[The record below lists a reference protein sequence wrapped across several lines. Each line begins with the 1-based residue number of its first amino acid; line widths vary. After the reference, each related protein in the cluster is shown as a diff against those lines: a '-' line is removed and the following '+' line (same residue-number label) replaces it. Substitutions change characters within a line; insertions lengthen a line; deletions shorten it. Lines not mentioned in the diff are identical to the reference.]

1 MTIMLPILIFILILA
16 AFPIFAATRLGKS
29 FEETMPI
36 SAMGIMLVLFIFG
49 LFNSLGIGA
58 IVVCIIAVVF
68 YGYSIYWIVKHGFP
82 KFITPGAIVFLL
94 MTAIIAYC
102 NKGRYATLTDEF
114 SHWLDTVFIMARTD
128 KFGAVPGSGAVFPSY
143 PPAMS
148 LFQYLLEK
156 INMVVNHGEISEWK
170 AYFAYQ
176 LFAVIIMLP
185 FIKKGPSIILWF
197 IGLVTPLYFFSQALY
212 SLYIDPALGIMAGCG
227 FAMVTLAQKKDWSYV
242 TYMSMLMAVL
252 TLSKDVGIYL
262 SIFVS
267 LYFAIDWISNHIDEK
282 IVKRFVVSFA
292 PMLSMI
298 AAKMLWKLKLTI
310 SHTELKFSA
319 PFDIAGTIATIR
331 GAGSEFNT
339 AVYNHFMDAIT
350 NRLLYFGRIGINYTG
365 MMVLITM
372 LYIVFM
378 TRLYRFRKIT
388 KATCIAGII
397 LPSITVIFY
406 VLSMFPLYISRF
418 AQDEALNLASFD
430 RYCGI
435 VFLTGLLFAV
445 WLLQDYVSQTKNPK
459 WMLVLSILIVVWIYN
474 SQWNPISQYLTK
486 ESVEYSQKYREAV
499 NILSAKINANTE
511 ENSRILLVGFDEDQP
526 MHPILETIS
535 KPRKFV
541 FSDIYVSDTVD
552 EGANLSNAELQNIM
566 RNEFDY
572 VAVYRPT
579 DNFVEN
585 YSKLFAEQDKI
596 NILSLY
602 VIDVDG
608 KLRMIQ

>member
-1 MTIMLPILIFILILA
+1 MTIMLPILLFILILA
-16 AFPIFAATRLGKS
+16 AFPIFAVARLGKS

-58 IVVCIIAVVF
+58 IVVCIVAVLF
-68 YGYSIYWIVKHGFP
+68 YCYSIYCVVKTGIP
-82 KFITPGAIVFLL
+82 KFITPGVIVFLL

-148 LFQYLLEK
+148 IFQYLLEK

-185 FIKKGPSIILWF
+185 FVKKGPSIILWF

-227 FAMVTLAQKKDWSYV
+227 FAMVTLVGKKDWSYV

-252 TLSKDVGIYL
+252 TLSKDVGIFL

-267 LYFAIDWISNHIDEK
+267 LYFAIDWISNHKGET
-282 IVKRFVVSFA
+282 VVRRCALAFI

-298 AAKMLWKLKLTI
+298 IAKMLWKLELTI

-319 PFDIAGTIATIR
+319 PFDIAGTIATIK
-331 GAGSEFNT
+331 GDGSEFNT
-339 AVYNHFMDAIT
+339 AVYNNFLGAIT
-350 NRLLYFGRIGINYTG
+350 NRLVRFERVGINYTA
-365 MMVLITM
+365 MMVLLIVLFIIFM
-372 LYIVFM
+372 RNLYKNERV
-378 TRLYRFRKIT
+378 T
-388 KATCIAGII
+388 KATCIAGIA
-397 LPSITVIFY
+397 LPSCAVVFY
-406 VLSMFPLYISRF
+406 ILSMFPLYISRF

-435 VFLTGLLFAV
+435 VFLTGLLFVV
-445 WLLQDYVSQTKNPK
+445 WLLQDYTKKSVIWAIVIVALVFHSQ
-459 WMLVLSILIVVWIYN
+459 YG
-474 SQWNPISQYLTK
+474 PISQYLTK
-486 ESVEYSQKYREAV
+486 QSVAYSQQYREAS
-499 NILSAKINANTE
+499 NILAGKINANTE
-511 ENSRILLVGFDEDQP
+511 EDAKILLVGFDEDQP
-526 MHPILETIS
+526 MHPIIETLT
-535 KPRKFV
+535 KPRKTT
-541 FSDIYVSDTVD
+541 FSDVYVADSCEDKKD
-552 EGANLSNAELQNIM
+552 NLSLDELQNVL
-566 RNEFDY
+566 EDFDY
-572 VAVYRPT
+572 VAIYRPT
-579 DNFVEN
+579 DNLVDN
-585 YSKLFAEQDKI
+585 YSDIFVNSDEIQ
-596 NILSLY
+596 ILSLY
-602 VIDVDG
+602 IVDADK
-608 KLRMIQ
+608 KLRLIQ